1 MMKKIWNWI
10 KSPSSDFA
18 LFIVFLLLLNIV
30 SYNSF
35 FRLDL
40 TEPKSYSLSK
50 PSKQVVKNLQEPL
63 TIRVFFDKNLP
74 TPYNSVAQYVEDL
87 LAEYDGVANKNFSV
101 INMDLSKEESLEMAS
116 DYGLSQIQIQEIKNN
131 EVGFK
136 QVYMGLVL
144 SYGDSIETLDSITS
158 TEGFEYKLTT
168 KISKMISTA
177 DTLANLKQDEKINVT
192 LYFSPVLKN
201 MGISGCAELE
211 EIVETT
217 FKEVNKQNKD
227 RLDYKVVNPSES
239 ETIEFV
245 QKYGIQAIQY
255 KSENQQKVAALGL
268 VVEYNDDFRVIPVQI
283 ERSLFGYVVS
293 GLETI
298 GESINES
305 LQSLMSNVQSIGYV
319 TGHGELSLQDER
331 QALNFNKMVSAH
343 YQIEELNLVENDI
356 PMNMSCIVIN
366 GPKADF
372 AEEELYKIDQF
383 IMRGGNVM
391 FFVDSLVEQGGSPY
405 QAAEYVPNE
414 LNIDKL
420 LNKYGVKRNYDYVMD
435 TNCYTTSSPEYGKV
449 NLYWAPIMQKDS
461 LAKKSVITQNLGY
474 LIFLQNGSLD
484 ISGAENNSNLKSTV
498 LVKSSPE
505 SWAQSERIMLNPIF
519 MTPPEAGNF
528 APQNLAVMIEGK
540 FDSAYTEKPEFE
552 TSDESAEA
560 TENQTKD
567 ENQLTTENHLA
578 SAKLPG
584 KIFVTGSSYVT
595 TYQILDGQDTS
606 PISMFFLNVIDYLNG
621 NEEVCTMRTKG
632 LGINVLTIKSPA
644 LATIAKYFNQFGLVI
659 LVAVAGLIVV
669 RSRAKRRK
677 QIREKYNPNDSRQ
690 VK

>member
-1 MMKKIWNWI
+1 MKKFINWL

-101 INMDLSKEESLEMAS
+101 INMDLSKEESLAMAS

-435 TNCYTTSSPEYGKV
+435 TNCYSTSSPEYGKV

-560 TENQTKD
+560 TENQTKGED
-567 ENQLTTENHLA
+567 QLTTENHLA

>member
-1 MMKKIWNWI
+1 MKKFINWL

-101 INMDLSKEESLEMAS
+101 INMDLSKEESLAMAS

-343 YQIEELNLVENDI
+343 YQIEELNLVKNDI

-519 MTPPEAGNF
+519 MTPPEASNF

>member
-1 MMKKIWNWI
+1 MKKFINWL

-101 INMDLSKEESLEMAS
+101 INMDLSKEESLAMAS

-211 EIVETT
+211 EIVETS

-343 YQIEELNLVENDI
+343 YQIEELNLVEKDI

-383 IMRGGNVM
+383 VMRGGNIM

-435 TNCYTTSSPEYGKV
+435 TNCYSTSSSEYGKM
-449 NLYWAPIMQKDS
+449 NLYWAPIMQKDQ

-528 APQNLAVMIEGK
+528 ASQNLAVMIEGK
-540 FDSAYTEKPEFE
+540 FDSAYTEKPKFE

-560 TENQTKD
+560 TENQTKG

>member
-1 MMKKIWNWI
+1 MKKFINWL

-101 INMDLSKEESLEMAS
+101 INMDLSKEDSLAMAS

-177 DTLANLKQDEKINVT
+177 DTLANLKQDEKINVA
-192 LYFSPVLKN
+192 LYFSPVLTN

>member
-1 MMKKIWNWI
+1 MKKFINWL

-101 INMDLSKEESLEMAS
+101 INMDLSKEESLAMAS

-255 KSENQQKVAALGL
+255 KSENQKKVAALGL

>member
-1 MMKKIWNWI
+1 MKKFINWL

-101 INMDLSKEESLEMAS
+101 INMDLSKEESLAMAS

-177 DTLANLKQDEKINVT
+177 DTLANLKQNEKINIT

-201 MGISGCAELE
+201 MGISGCNELE
-211 EIVETT
+211 QIIETS

-343 YQIEELNLVENDI
+343 YQIEELNLVKNDI

-383 IMRGGNVM
+383 VMRGGNIM

-435 TNCYTTSSPEYGKV
+435 TNCYSTSSSEYGKM
-449 NLYWAPIMQKDS
+449 NLYWAPIMQKDQ

-528 APQNLAVMIEGK
+528 ASQNLAVMIEGK
-540 FDSAYTEKPEFE
+540 FDSAYTEKPKFE
-552 TSDESAEA
+552 TSDESAET
-560 TENQTKD
+560 TENQTQD
-567 ENQLTTENHLA
+567 ENQLTTENHLV

>member
-1 MMKKIWNWI
+1 MKKFINWL

-101 INMDLSKEESLEMAS
+101 INMDLSKEESLTMAS

-435 TNCYTTSSPEYGKV
+435 TNCYSTSSPEYGKV

-519 MTPPEAGNF
+519 MTPPESSNF

-552 TSDESAEA
+552 TSDEAAEA

>member
-1 MMKKIWNWI
+1 MKKFINWL

-101 INMDLSKEESLEMAS
+101 INMDLSKEDSLAMAS

>member
-1 MMKKIWNWI
+1 MKKFINWL

-101 INMDLSKEESLEMAS
+101 INMDLSKEESLAMAS

-519 MTPPEAGNF
+519 MTPPEASNF

-567 ENQLTTENHLA
+567 EDQLTTENHLA

>member
-1 MMKKIWNWI
+1 MKKFINWL

-101 INMDLSKEESLEMAS
+101 INMDLSKEESLAMAS

-567 ENQLTTENHLA
+567 ENQLTTENHLP

>member
-1 MMKKIWNWI
+1 MKKFINWL

-101 INMDLSKEESLEMAS
+101 INMDLSKEESLAMAS

-211 EIVETT
+211 EIVETS

-298 GESINES
+298 GE
-305 LQSLMSNVQSIGYV
+305 
-319 TGHGELSLQDER
+319 
-331 QALNFNKMVSAH
+331 
-343 YQIEELNLVENDI
+343 
-356 PMNMSCIVIN
+356 
-366 GPKADF
+366 
-372 AEEELYKIDQF
+372 
-383 IMRGGNVM
+383 
-391 FFVDSLVEQGGSPY
+391 
-405 QAAEYVPNE
+405 
-414 LNIDKL
+414 
-420 LNKYGVKRNYDYVMD
+420 
-435 TNCYTTSSPEYGKV
+435 
-449 NLYWAPIMQKDS
+449 
-461 LAKKSVITQNLGY
+461 
-474 LIFLQNGSLD
+474 
-484 ISGAENNSNLKSTV
+484 
-498 LVKSSPE
+498 
-505 SWAQSERIMLNPIF
+505 
-519 MTPPEAGNF
+519 
-528 APQNLAVMIEGK
+528 
-540 FDSAYTEKPEFE
+540 
-552 TSDESAEA
+552 
-560 TENQTKD
+560 
-567 ENQLTTENHLA
+567 
-578 SAKLPG
+578 
-584 KIFVTGSSYVT
+584 
-595 TYQILDGQDTS
+595 
-606 PISMFFLNVIDYLNG
+606 
-621 NEEVCTMRTKG
+621 
-632 LGINVLTIKSPA
+632 
-644 LATIAKYFNQFGLVI
+644 
-659 LVAVAGLIVV
+659 
-669 RSRAKRRK
+669 
-677 QIREKYNPNDSRQ
+677 
-690 VK
+690 

>member
-1 MMKKIWNWI
+1 MKKFINWL

-101 INMDLSKEESLEMAS
+101 INMDLSKEESLAMAS

-372 AEEELYKIDQF
+372 VEEELYKIDQF

-435 TNCYTTSSPEYGKV
+435 TNCYSTSSPEYGKV

-505 SWAQSERIMLNPIF
+505 SWTQSERIMLNPIF

-560 TENQTKD
+560 TENQTKG

>member
-1 MMKKIWNWI
+1 MKKFINWL

-101 INMDLSKEESLEMAS
+101 INMDLSKEESLAMAS

-177 DTLANLKQDEKINVT
+177 DTLANLKQDEKINIT

-211 EIVETT
+211 EIVETS

-343 YQIEELNLVENDI
+343 YQIEELNLVEKDI

-383 IMRGGNVM
+383 VMRGGNVM

-420 LNKYGVKRNYDYVMD
+420 LNKYGVKRNFDYVMD
-435 TNCYTTSSPEYGKV
+435 TNCYTTSSSEYGKM
-449 NLYWAPIMQKDS
+449 NLYWAPIMQKDQ

-519 MTPPEAGNF
+519 MTPPETGNF

-540 FDSAYTEKPEFE
+540 FDSAYTEKPKFE

-560 TENQTKD
+560 TENQTKG

>member
-1 MMKKIWNWI
+1 MKKFINWL

-101 INMDLSKEESLEMAS
+101 INMDLSKEESLTMAS

-136 QVYMGLVL
+136 QVYMGIVL

-255 KSENQQKVAALGL
+255 KSENQQKVATLGL

-519 MTPPEAGNF
+519 MTPPEASNF

-644 LATIAKYFNQFGLVI
+644 FATIAKYFNQFGLVI

>member
-1 MMKKIWNWI
+1 MKKFINWL

-101 INMDLSKEESLEMAS
+101 INMDLSKEESLAMAS

-552 TSDESAEA
+552 TSDESAET

>member
-1 MMKKIWNWI
+1 MKKFINWL

-101 INMDLSKEESLEMAS
+101 INMDLSKEESLAMAS

-552 TSDESAEA
+552 TFDESAEA

>member
-1 MMKKIWNWI
+1 MKKFINWL

-101 INMDLSKEESLEMAS
+101 INMDLSKEDSLAMAS

-255 KSENQQKVAALGL
+255 KSENQQKVAPLGL

-560 TENQTKD
+560 TESQTKD

>member
-1 MMKKIWNWI
+1 MKKFINWL

-101 INMDLSKEESLEMAS
+101 INMDLSKEESLAMAS

-255 KSENQQKVAALGL
+255 KSENQQKVATLGL

>member
-1 MMKKIWNWI
+1 MKKFINWL

-101 INMDLSKEESLEMAS
+101 INMDLSKEESLAMAS

-498 LVKSSPE
+498 LVKSSSE

>member
-1 MMKKIWNWI
+1 MKKFINWL

-101 INMDLSKEESLEMAS
+101 INMDLSKEDSLAMAS

-435 TNCYTTSSPEYGKV
+435 TNCYSTSSPEYGKV

-519 MTPPEAGNF
+519 MTPPEASNF
-528 APQNLAVMIEGK
+528 APQNIAVMIEGK

>member
-1 MMKKIWNWI
+1 MKKFINWL

-101 INMDLSKEESLEMAS
+101 INMDLSKEESLAMAS

-435 TNCYTTSSPEYGKV
+435 TNCYSTSSPEYGKV

-519 MTPPEAGNF
+519 MTPPEASNF

>member
-1 MMKKIWNWI
+1 MKKFINWL

-101 INMDLSKEESLEMAS
+101 INMDLSKEESLAMAS

-528 APQNLAVMIEGK
+528 VPQNLAVMIEGK

-552 TSDESAEA
+552 TSDESAEVA
-560 TENQTKD
+560 ENQTKG

>member
-1 MMKKIWNWI
+1 MKKFINWL

-101 INMDLSKEESLEMAS
+101 INMDLSKEESLAMAS

-669 RSRAKRRK
+669 RTRAKRRK

>member
-1 MMKKIWNWI
+1 MKKFINWL

-101 INMDLSKEESLEMAS
+101 INMDLSKEESLAMAS

-227 RLDYKVVNPSES
+227 RLDYKVINPSES

-519 MTPPEAGNF
+519 MTPPEASNF

-560 TENQTKD
+560 TENQTKG

>member
-1 MMKKIWNWI
+1 MKKFINWL

-383 IMRGGNVM
+383 IMRGVNVM

>member
-1 MMKKIWNWI
+1 MKKFINWL

-101 INMDLSKEESLEMAS
+101 INMDLSKEESLAMAS

-177 DTLANLKQDEKINVT
+177 DTLANLKQNEKINIT

-211 EIVETT
+211 EIVETS

-343 YQIEELNLVENDI
+343 YQIEELNLVEKDI

-383 IMRGGNVM
+383 VMRGGNIM

-435 TNCYTTSSPEYGKV
+435 TNCYTTSSSEYGKM
-449 NLYWAPIMQKDS
+449 NLYWAPIMQKDQ

-484 ISGAENNSNLKSTV
+484 ISVAENNSNLKSTV

-528 APQNLAVMIEGK
+528 ASQNLAVMIEGK
-540 FDSAYTEKPEFE
+540 FDSAYTEKPKFE
-552 TSDESAEA
+552 TSDESAET
-560 TENQTKD
+560 TENQTQD

-584 KIFVTGSSYVT
+584 KIFVIGSSYVT

>member
-1 MMKKIWNWI
+1 MKKFINWL

-101 INMDLSKEESLEMAS
+101 INMDLSKEESLAMAS

-255 KSENQQKVAALGL
+255 KSENQQKIAALGL

-435 TNCYTTSSPEYGKV
+435 TNCYSTSSPEYGKV

-519 MTPPEAGNF
+519 MTPPESSNF

-595 TYQILDGQDTS
+595 TYQILDGQDSS

>member
-1 MMKKIWNWI
+1 MKKFINWL

-101 INMDLSKEESLEMAS
+101 INMDLSKEESLAMAS

-177 DTLANLKQDEKINVT
+177 DTLANLKQNEKINIT

-201 MGISGCAELE
+201 MGISGCNELE
-211 EIVETT
+211 QIVETS

-343 YQIEELNLVENDI
+343 YQIEELNLVEKDI

-383 IMRGGNVM
+383 VMRGGNIM

-435 TNCYTTSSPEYGKV
+435 TNCYTTSSSEYGKM
-449 NLYWAPIMQKDS
+449 NLYWAPIMQKDQ

-528 APQNLAVMIEGK
+528 ASQNLAVMIEGK
-540 FDSAYTEKPEFE
+540 FDSAYTEKPKFE
-552 TSDESAEA
+552 TSDESAET
-560 TENQTKD
+560 TENQTQD

-595 TYQILDGQDTS
+595 TYQILDGQDTA

-669 RSRAKRRK
+669 HSRAKRRK

>member
-1 MMKKIWNWI
+1 MKKFINWL

-101 INMDLSKEESLEMAS
+101 INMDLSKEESLAMAS

-245 QKYGIQAIQY
+245 QKYGIQVIQY

-331 QALNFNKMVSAH
+331 QALNFNKMVSSH

-435 TNCYTTSSPEYGKV
+435 TNCYSTSSPEYGKV

-498 LVKSSPE
+498 LVKSSTE

-519 MTPPEAGNF
+519 MTPPEASNF

-560 TENQTKD
+560 TENQTKG

>member
-1 MMKKIWNWI
+1 MKKFINWL

-101 INMDLSKEESLEMAS
+101 INMDLSKEESLAMAS

-177 DTLANLKQDEKINVT
+177 DTLANLKQNEKINIT

-211 EIVETT
+211 EIVETS

-343 YQIEELNLVENDI
+343 YQIEELNLVEKDI

-383 IMRGGNVM
+383 VMRGGNVM

-435 TNCYTTSSPEYGKV
+435 TNCYTTSSSEYGKM
-449 NLYWAPIMQKDS
+449 NLYWAPIMQKDQ

-528 APQNLAVMIEGK
+528 ASQNLAVMIEGK
-540 FDSAYTEKPEFE
+540 FDSAYTEKPKFE
-552 TSDESAEA
+552 TSDESAET
-560 TENQTKD
+560 TENQTQD

-584 KIFVTGSSYVT
+584 KIFVIGSSYVT

-632 LGINVLTIKSPA
+632 LEINVLTIKSPA

>member
-1 MMKKIWNWI
+1 MKKFINWL

-435 TNCYTTSSPEYGKV
+435 TNCYSTSSPEYGKV

-519 MTPPEAGNF
+519 MTPPEASNF

-560 TENQTKD
+560 TENQTKG

>member
-1 MMKKIWNWI
+1 MKKFINWL

-35 FRLDL
+35 FRFDL

-101 INMDLSKEESLEMAS
+101 INMDLSKEESLAMAS

-435 TNCYTTSSPEYGKV
+435 TNCYSTSSPEYGKV

-461 LAKKSVITQNLGY
+461 LAKKLVITQNLGY

-519 MTPPEAGNF
+519 MTPPEASNF

-659 LVAVAGLIVV
+659 VVAVAGLIVV

>member
-1 MMKKIWNWI
+1 MKKFINWL

-101 INMDLSKEESLEMAS
+101 INMDLSKEESLAMAS

-144 SYGDSIETLDSITS
+144 SYDDSIETLDSITS

-560 TENQTKD
+560 TENQTKG

-659 LVAVAGLIVV
+659 LVAAAGLIVV

>member
-1 MMKKIWNWI
+1 MKKFINWL

-101 INMDLSKEESLEMAS
+101 INMDLSKEESLAMAS

-177 DTLANLKQDEKINVT
+177 DTLANLKQNEKINIT

-268 VVEYNDDFRVIPVQI
+268 FVEYNDDFRVIPVQI

-343 YQIEELNLVENDI
+343 YQIEELNLVEKDI

-383 IMRGGNVM
+383 VMRGGNIM

-435 TNCYTTSSPEYGKV
+435 ANCYTTSSSEYGKM
-449 NLYWAPIMQKDS
+449 NLYWAPIMQKDQ

-484 ISGAENNSNLKSTV
+484 ISGAENNSNLKSTI

-528 APQNLAVMIEGK
+528 VSQNLAVMIEGK
-540 FDSAYTEKPEFE
+540 FDSAYTEKPKFE
-552 TSDESAEA
+552 TSNESAET
-560 TENQTKD
+560 TENQTQD

>member
-1 MMKKIWNWI
+1 MKKFINWL

-101 INMDLSKEESLEMAS
+101 INMDLSKEDSLAMAS

-343 YQIEELNLVENDI
+343 YQIEELNLVEKDI

-383 IMRGGNVM
+383 VMRGGNIM
-391 FFVDSLVEQGGSPY
+391 FFVDSFVEQGGSPY

-435 TNCYTTSSPEYGKV
+435 TNCYSTSNAEYGKM
-449 NLYWAPIMQKDS
+449 NLYWAPIMQKDQ

-484 ISGAENNSNLKSTV
+484 ISEAENNSNLKSTV

-528 APQNLAVMIEGK
+528 ASQNLAVMIEGK
-540 FDSAYTEKPEFE
+540 FDSAYTEKPKFE
-552 TSDESAEA
+552 TSDESAET
-560 TENQTKD
+560 TENQTQD

-584 KIFVTGSSYVT
+584 KIFVIGSSYVT
-595 TYQILDGQDTS
+595 TYQILDGQDTA

>member
-1 MMKKIWNWI
+1 MKKFINWL

-101 INMDLSKEESLEMAS
+101 INMDLSKEESLAMAS

-435 TNCYTTSSPEYGKV
+435 TNCYSTSSPEYGKV

>member
-1 MMKKIWNWI
+1 MKKFINWL

-101 INMDLSKEESLEMAS
+101 INMDLSKEENLAMAS

-484 ISGAENNSNLKSTV
+484 ISGAENNLNLKSTV

-560 TENQTKD
+560 TENQTKG

>member
-1 MMKKIWNWI
+1 MKKFINWL

-101 INMDLSKEESLEMAS
+101 INMDLSKEESLAMAS

-305 LQSLMSNVQSIGYV
+305 LQSLMSNVQAIGYV

-435 TNCYTTSSPEYGKV
+435 TNCYSTSSPEYGKV

-519 MTPPEAGNF
+519 MTPPEASNF

>member
-1 MMKKIWNWI
+1 MKKFINWL

-101 INMDLSKEESLEMAS
+101 INMDLSKEDSLAMAS

-528 APQNLAVMIEGK
+528 APQNLAVIIEGK

>member
-1 MMKKIWNWI
+1 MKKFINWL

-211 EIVETT
+211 EVVETT

-498 LVKSSPE
+498 LVKSSSE

-552 TSDESAEA
+552 SSDESAEA